1 MRHETASAWIIAI
14 TLALI
19 SSSWAPLAQSND
31 DSSTT
36 DPAKAVIF
44 AVTDQDDATNENK
57 SANPDDD
64 APDKKLDELD
74 IANLIGTIDDGL
86 EVVSAAAMTRMKKQE
101 QPELDPTV
109 EQAPTTPA
117 APAATELSSVFSASQ
132 ASIVSQLSAAR
143 QADGATPGSDF
154 VLGLESSIL
163 NTTDAGDLLSRS
175 NAILGVGSEHRTPIV
190 TYNVARGRNVGQ
202 QSGSGSYWFPARQD
216 LDTLMS
222 KIDSRIVD
230 NFLVIKGPY
239 SALYGPGF
247 AFYDVELLRAPRY
260 DNSFESHGSTSL
272 DWNENG
278 DQWYGRQTFLG
289 GGPNWGFRIGYGD
302 RLGSDYRTGQGSGPF
317 QLDEMPSSYHS
328 RDWDLALGYDLS
340 PYQHVDFSYLRLDQT
355 DVEFPG
361 QIFDFDFLVTDAFD
375 IEYVNECPCVG
386 DRVVLEGWYNRT
398 RFEGNAQNAGKRRQ
412 IPLLDIIDVGFFT
425 GPLTLFTDVDAS
437 SAGYSFS
444 ATWGQPECTQ
454 LTLGTDL
461 RYLKQELNE
470 FTDTLGAAPPNFFPQ
485 NNPIPRS
492 YSANPGVF
500 VELNVPMTCQW
511 DVRAGGRGDWV
522 YMNAVQNLDV
532 GPLTGTPD
540 DLEQLLGGS
549 FDQSFDLGSAYITS
563 DYQLGCH
570 WKASAGGGFA
580 MRPPTMT
587 EMYAVNPF
595 VAIFPQLVFTSLRG
609 NPNLE
614 PERMWQVDV
623 SLTAE
628 YCNFRGGMRG
638 YHAWIDDYI
647 TYEVGGTLGGILFRA
662 VNESVAT
669 LKGYEVYGEV
679 DLTCRTTLFTT
690 VSYVEGKNELRDE
703 PLPTIPPLDA
713 RAGVRL
719 HEPSPNPLWSIEFAA
734 RVVQD
739 QDRFAASLNERP
751 TPGFATFDLRA
762 YAQLTDKFL
771 FTIGVENLFDR
782 FYQEHLDPHE
792 TLFLDPGFNLNI
804 ANFGVYQPGT
814 NFYTGFVREY

>member
-1 MRHETASAWIIAI
+1 MRYPMACARIMAI
-14 TLALI
+14 LLALI
-19 SSSWAPLAQSND
+19 VASESTRLAHAEDGSSATAPGQAVAFTLA
-31 DSSTT
+31 
-36 DPAKAVIF
+36 
-44 AVTDQDDATNENK
+44 DQDDVPNE
-57 SANPDDD
+57 STDSDD
-64 APDKKLDELD
+64 APAADLDELE
-74 IANLIGTIDDGL
+74 IAYLIGTIDKGTD
-86 EVVSAAAMTRMKKQE
+86 VVPAAAMNKTKLQE
-101 QPELDPTV
+101 QPELDPTIA
-109 EQAPTTPA
+109 QAPTTPT
-117 APAATELSSVFSASQ
+117 APVTTELSSIFSASQ

-143 QADGATPGSDF
+143 QANGASPGSDF

-175 NAILGVGSEHRTPIV
+175 NAILGVGSEHRTPIM

-230 NFLVIKGPY
+230 NILVIKGPY

-247 AFYDVELLRAPRY
+247 AFYDMDLLRAPRY
-260 DNSFESHGSTSL
+260 DCGFESHGSTTL
-272 DWNENG
+272 DWDANG

-289 GGPNWGFRIGYGD
+289 GGKNWGFRLGYGD
-302 RLGSDYRTGQGSGPF
+302 RSGSDYRTGLGSGPF
-317 QLDEMPSSYHS
+317 QLAEIPTSYHS
-328 RDWDLALGYDLS
+328 RDWDFALGYDLS
-340 PYQHVDFSYLRLDQT
+340 PYQHVDFTYLRLDQT

-361 QIFDFDFLVTDAFD
+361 QIFDFDYLVTDAFE
-375 IEYVNECPCVG
+375 IEYVNECP
-386 DRVVLEGWYNRT
+386 RVSDLVELKGWYNRT
-398 RFEGNAQNAGKRRQ
+398 RFDGSAQNAGKRRQ
-412 IPLLDIIDVGFFT
+412 IPLLDIIDVGAFT
-425 GPLTLFTDVDAS
+425 GPLNLSTDVDAS

-444 ATWGQPECTQ
+444 ATWGHPECTQ
-454 LTLGTDL
+454 VIVGTDL

-470 FTDTLGAAPPNFFPQ
+470 FTDTLGADPANLFPQ

-492 YSANPGVF
+492 YSSNPGVF
-500 VELNVPMTCQW
+500 VELNVPLTCRW

-522 YMNAVQNLDV
+522 FMNAVRSLDV
-532 GPLTGTPD
+532 GPVSDTHD
-540 DLEQLLGGS
+540 DLEQVLGSS

-623 SLTAE
+623 GLTAE

-638 YHAWIDDYI
+638 YHSWIDDYI
-647 TYEVGGTLGGILFRA
+647 TYLVGGTQGGILFRA

-669 LKGYEVYGEV
+669 LKGYEMYGEI
-679 DLTCRTTLFTT
+679 DLTCRSTFFAT
-690 VSYVEGKNELRDE
+690 VSYVEGKNEARDE
-703 PLPTIPPLDA
+703 ALPTIPPLDA
-713 RAGVRL
+713 RTGIRL
-719 HEPSPNPLWSIEFAA
+719 HEPSENPLWSIEFAA

-739 QDRFAASLNERP
+739 QDRFAASLNEQS

-762 YAQLTDKFL
+762 YAQLTDKLL
-771 FTIGVENLFDR
+771 FAIGVENLFDR

-804 ANFGVYQPGT
+804 ANFGVYQPGI
-814 NFYTGFVREY
+814 NFYTGIVREY